1 MKNEFLN
8 FDGAWDEESP
18 MIDFSG
24 DVENIELDSE
34 DEFDYFIRSKSTRT
48 CIKNYQAQG
57 KSKNEAVLLCRTERR
72 GDDVGSSASAPT
84 DKKGCVQYY
93 RDMGMSKRTANAK
106 CKLSTKYGTSSGG
119 TLSSGASSGGASSGG
134 DEIEGG
140 EQIIDANG
148 MPVANTPINKAV
160 AGLGGKKGLMIAGG
174 VLVAGIIGYLAIK
187 RGK

>member
-1 MKNEFLN
+1 MKNEFIN
-8 FDGAWDEESP
+8 FDGAWNEDSP

-24 DVENIELDSE
+24 DVENIDLESD
-34 DEFDYFIRSKSTRT
+34 DEFDYIFRSKSTNT
-48 CIKNYQAQG
+48 CIKNYQSQG

-84 DKKGCVQYY
+84 DKKGCVQFY
-93 RDMGMSKRTANAK
+93 RDMGVSKRTANAK
-106 CKLSTKYGTSSGG
+106 CKLSTKYGTSSGVNLDA
-119 TLSSGASSGGASSGG
+119 TT
-134 DEIEGG
+134 EIEGG

-174 VLVAGIIGYLAIK
+174 VLVVGLIGYLAMK